1 MDRLRFIVLVTI
13 AVTLGTTVVGA
24 QSATPEGS
32 TSSPTEGSGAS
43 ASDQGSDAAAS
54 PSGGESEEARGSG
67 LPPLSE
73 SLRGIARAEYEAA
86 KILYEDGD
94 YQGALTKLQVAY
106 DQSQDPRL
114 LWNMA
119 AAEKNLRH
127 YARVIEL
134 IEKYLASGDR
144 YVTAED
150 RQRSEALLQTVRGFI
165 SEVRMNVQPAGAAVT
180 VDGKSV
186 GKAPLPS
193 PLVLDFGL
201 RQLGV
206 SHPGYVPWQ
215 QQVDLKGGENRSFDV
230 TLEREVN
237 QGVLKVVTDPDATIR
252 VDGKVVGVGLW
263 QGDLEAGTHTVQIE
277 ASGKVPV
284 STEIVVTKGEARV
297 VNQPLRDEVQAR
309 KRVPTWAWIAG
320 GVVTAA
326 AVGTGTFLAVRGN
339 EQTPAVK
346 PGTMGTLEF

>member
-1 MDRLRFIVLVTI
+1 MDRLHVIALVTI
-13 AVTLGTTVVGA
+13 AAALGTPVASA

-32 TSSPTEGSGAS
+32 ASSSAEGSVTRV
-43 ASDQGSDAAAS
+43 SDQRSETAAS
-54 PSGGESEEARGSG
+54 PTGSQEDRGAT
-67 LPPLSE
+67 LPSLSE

-94 YQGALTKLQVAY
+94 YRGALTKLQVAY
-106 DQSQDPRL
+106 DHSQDPRL

-119 AAEKNLRH
+119 AAHKNLRH

-134 IEKYLASGDR
+134 IEKYLAADER
-144 YVTAED
+144 YVTEED
-150 RQRSEALLQTVRGFI
+150 RQRAQALLRTVRGFV
-165 SEVRMNVQPAGAAVT
+165 SAVQMNVQPVGATVK
-180 VDGKSV
+180 VDGKVV

-201 RQLGV
+201 RQLEV
-206 SHPGYVPWQ
+206 TRHGYVSWQ

-230 TLEREVN
+230 TLEREIN

-252 VDGKVVGVGLW
+252 VDGKIMGVGLW
-263 QGDLEAGTHTVQIE
+263 QGDLEAGVHTVQIE

-284 STEIVVTKGEARV
+284 STEIVVARGEARV
-297 VNQPLRDEVQAR
+297 VNQALRDEAQSR
-309 KRVPTWAWIAG
+309 KRVPAWAWIAG

-326 AVGTGTFLAVRGN
+326 AVGTGTFLAVRGG
-339 EQTPAVK
+339 ESAPAVK
-346 PGTMGTLEF
+346 QGTMGTLEF